1 MGNLYVYH
9 PNHGFSDDDYVY
21 VSWLDANYWIA
32 GTGAAGGADSYRL
45 ALEESG
51 TDYVRFTEPIY
62 EGYVRLVTSSDL
74 TTIPVAHLEGQTVAV
89 VANGEV
95 VATETVD
102 SGEIVVLSAVQD
114 YTVGLPYTFKVR
126 TTRLEVPAAPTIQSR
141 IKRINE
147 TVIRFIRTKGGK
159 AGQEYGNNTYLDNL
173 GASFSNQSQDKT
185 IATKGGFTED
195 AYTTIISD
203 TPFPMTIIAAI
214 ISFEVE
220 ETR

>member
-1 MGNLYVYH
+1 MSDLYVYH

-21 VSWLDANYWIA
+21 VSWLDANYWVS
-32 GTGAAGGADSYRL
+32 GSDSDSYRL
-45 ALEESG
+45 ALQESG
-51 TDYVRFTEPIY
+51 AVYVQYDENIY
-62 EGYVRLVTSSDL
+62 SGYVREVTTVGGA
-74 TTIPVAHLEGQTVAV
+74 TTISGLDHLEGELVTLVAGGEVIVTQTVS
-89 VANGEV
+89 
-95 VATETVD
+95 
-102 SGEIVVLSAVQD
+102 SGEITVPNALTE
-114 YTVGLPYTFKVR
+114 YTVGLPYIFKVR
-126 TTRLEVPAAPTIQSR
+126 TTRLEIPAAPTLQSR

-159 AGQEYGNNTYLDNL
+159 AGQEYGNNTYLDKL

-195 AYTTIISD
+195 AYTTITSEV
-203 TPFPMTIIAAI
+203 PYPMTVLSAI